1 MYIGMYMKYLILT
14 THDPYLNLAIEE
26 YLFQN
31 SRDNVFILWQNEP
44 CIVIGKNQ
52 NPYAEIDISVAKE
65 KNIKIVRRIT
75 GGGTVYHD
83 LGNLNYTFISNDDAC
98 GIDFDKF
105 TAPIISALATMGI
118 TATLSG
124 RNDIEVDGKK
134 ISGNAQC
141 KKGGRVLHHGT
152 LLFDSDLE
160 FLSGVLSVD
169 REKIQ
174 AKAIRST
181 RARVTNIKE
190 LLSAPIDINEF
201 IRLISEYVV
210 KEFSAEPFELEIN
223 EQIKELA
230 KRNSSSEW
238 LFPTREYLSSY
249 NIIKKKRYPFG
260 TLEVYLDMSNE
271 IIKSVKILG
280 DFFGNSDISVLES
293 ALISK
298 KLSELDRVILPLNI
312 SQYIFGMTNEEFLL
326 HISK

>member
-31 SRDNVFILWQNEP
+31 SQDNVFILWQNEP

-75 GGGTVYHD
+75 GGGAVYHD

-98 GIDFDKF
+98 GIDFAKF

-280 DFFGNSDISVLES
+280 DFFGNSDISVVEN

-298 KLSELDRVILPLNI
+298 KLSELDKVILPLNI

>member
-1 MYIGMYMKYLILT
+1 MYMKYLILT

-31 SRDNVFILWQNEP
+31 SQDNVFILWQNEP

-75 GGGTVYHD
+75 GGGAVYHD

-98 GIDFDKF
+98 GIDFAKF

-280 DFFGNSDISVLES
+280 DFFGNSDISVVEN

-298 KLSELDRVILPLNI
+298 KLSELDKVILPLNI